1 MVFSWILATKLRR
14 QTAKVRQS
22 EKNFHCQLF
31 AEIIVN
37 FVRMENTKHIQ
48 ITIKKGTEIH
58 DVETWY
64 VVAPPKDP
72 KLQWK
77 NGRSAKELAR
87 FATDPSFSDFIQSV
101 LKNAG
106 IAVQD
111 FICEPEAETYFE
123 KQDGEKIDM
132 GINGPRNHDLLM
144 IGKTCV
150 IGVEAKVSEKFGNNT
165 VQIEW
170 EKAKTQ
176 NKKVKRI
183 PGLIEF
189 LSNGKYKDY
198 ESTPESIKRL
208 QYQLLTA
215 TVGTV
220 LEAKRKLDWKRNK
233 NIEAIVLV
241 LVFTGNVAKE
251 NGFEQ
256 NVQYNNDALKAFID
270 EFFEDG
276 VATIQGIK
284 CRIVEREVK
293 LISNYKFD

>member
-1 MVFSWILATKLRR
+1 M
-14 QTAKVRQS
+14 
-22 EKNFHCQLF
+22 
-31 AEIIVN
+31 VN
-37 FVRMENTKHIQ
+37 FVGMEKTKHVQ

-72 KLQWK
+72 ELQWK

-87 FATDPSFSDFIQSV
+87 FATDPSFSDFIESV

-106 IAVQD
+106 IGEQD
-111 FICEPEAETYFE
+111 FICEPEAETPFE
-123 KQDGEKIDM
+123 RQDAEKIDM

-144 IGKTCV
+144 LGKTCV

-165 VQIEW
+165 VQEEW

-176 NKKVKRI
+176 NKKEKRI

-198 ESTPESIKRL
+198 ESTPESIKSL

-220 LEAKRKLDWKRNK
+220 LEAKRKLEGKRIK

-251 NGFEQ
+251 NGYEQ
-256 NVQYNNDALKAFID
+256 NVVYNDNALKAFTD
-270 EFFEDG
+270 VFFKDG

-284 CRIVEREVK
+284 CRVVERKVT
-293 LISNYKFD
+293 LLSNYDYK